1 MSFPSQ
7 LPPSPMARAMRLAA
21 VLTALAM
28 LTASVLGI
36 AYALKPFAEPEPEA
50 AFSAGSALRPAAASA
65 EDTSL
70 GATYGNGQ
78 IPLDELVRI
87 GPGRYLA
94 PEAAAAFTEL
104 AVGLRRAGHEVQVNS
119 AYRSLAEQ
127 EGLIKRY
134 GLLSEGGTAA
144 AVGTSEHG
152 LGISVD
158 MTLSGEALRW
168 MESHAARHEFV
179 NTVAGE
185 PWHWTYVGAR

>member
-1 MSFPSQ
+1 
-7 LPPSPMARAMRLAA
+7 MARAMRLAA

-50 AFSAGSALRPAAASA
+50 GFSAGSALRPTAASA
-65 EDTSL
+65 EGTSL

-94 PEAAAAFTEL
+94 PEAAAAFTGL
-104 AVGLRRAGHEVQVNS
+104 AAGLRRAGHPVRVNS

-127 EGLIKRY
+127 EGLIKRH

-144 AVGTSEHG
+144 AAGTSEHG
-152 LGISVD
+152 LGISVVLS
-158 MTLSGEALRW
+158 LSGEAVRW
-168 MESHAARHEFV
+168 MESHAARHGFG

-185 PWHWTYVGAR
+185 PWHWTYTGAR

>member
-28 LTASVLGI
+28 LTASLLGI
-36 AYALKPFAEPEPEA
+36 AYALRPSAEPESGFPAE
-50 AFSAGSALRPAAASA
+50 SALRPGSTSA
-65 EDTSL
+65 EGKSL
-70 GATYGNGQ
+70 GAVYGNGK

-94 PEAAAAFTEL
+94 PEAAAAFTGL
-104 AVGLRRAGHEVQVNS
+104 AAGLRRAGHPVRVNS

-127 EGLIKRY
+127 EGLIKRH

-144 AVGTSEHG
+144 AAGTSEHG

-158 MTLSGEALRW
+158 LSLSGEALRW
-168 MESHAARHEFV
+168 MESHAARHGFG

-185 PWHWTYVGAR
+185 PWHWTYTGAR

>member
-1 MSFPSQ
+1 MMSLPSQ
-7 LPPSPMARAMRLAA
+7 LPPSPRVRALRLAA

-36 AYALKPFAEPEPEA
+36 AYALKPSAEPAPEA
-50 AFSAGSALRPAAASA
+50 GFAAGSALRHGSSSA
-65 EDTSL
+65 EGKSL
-70 GATYGNGQ
+70 GDTYGNGK

-94 PEAAAAFTEL
+94 PEAAAAFTLL
-104 AVGLRRAGHEVQVNS
+104 AAGLREAGYAVKVNS
-119 AYRSLAEQ
+119 AYRSLADQ
-127 EGLIKRY
+127 EGLAKRY
-134 GLLSEGGTAA
+134 GLLSEGGTA

-158 MTLSGEALRW
+158 MPLSGEALRW
-168 MESHAARHEFV
+168 MESHAARHGFG

-185 PWHWTYVGAR
+185 PWHWTFVGAR

>member
-28 LTASVLGI
+28 LTASLLGI
-36 AYALKPFAEPEPEA
+36 AYALRPSAEPESGFPAE
-50 AFSAGSALRPAAASA
+50 SALRPGSTSA
-65 EDTSL
+65 EGKSL
-70 GATYGNGQ
+70 GAVYGNGK

-94 PEAAAAFTEL
+94 PEAAAAFTGL
-104 AVGLRRAGHEVQVNS
+104 AAGHPVRVNS

-127 EGLIKRY
+127 EGLIKRH

-144 AVGTSEHG
+144 AAGTSEHG

-158 MTLSGEALRW
+158 LSLSGEALRW
-168 MESHAARHEFV
+168 MESHAARHGFG

-185 PWHWTYVGAR
+185 PWHWTYTGAR

>member
-1 MSFPSQ
+1 
-7 LPPSPMARAMRLAA
+7 MARAMRLAA

-36 AYALKPFAEPEPEA
+36 AYALKPSAEPAAEA
-50 AFSAGSALRPAAASA
+50 GFAAESALRHGPASA
-65 EDTSL
+65 EGKSL
-70 GATYGNGQ
+70 GATYGNGK
-78 IPLDELVRI
+78 IPLAELVRI

-104 AVGLRRAGHEVQVNS
+104 AAGLRQAGYAVKVNS

-168 MESHAARHEFV
+168 MESHAARHGFG

-185 PWHWTYVGAR
+185 PWHWTYAGAR